1 LQWKFRQLYSFALNK
16 NISLKAF
23 RSRDILDQFW
33 TPLSQEASSQ
43 LQELQFLLQQIQA
56 NPSEA
61 HKWSYIWNN
70 DEFNSR
76 KAYLKII
83 VINNASPIFKWMW
96 KYCWGGHIF
105 FLWLLLHDLV
115 NTRELLKRKNMELP
129 DYNCVMCNINSEK
142 KLVTSILPVFL
153 LYCFYGWSLHEP
165 VLTFG
170 YDNYHKLSQS
180 TGQSPELS
188 DHQTQFQDRHPKS
201 LFFILTGNN
210 YLQCDNR
217 YKDKAQLPKPRL
229 DHAGLSNST
238 TQK

>member
-142 KLVTSILPVFL
+142 SLLHLFFQYSFYIVFM
-153 LYCFYGWSLHEP
+153 GGRSMNRSLH
-165 VLTFG
+165 LGMITTTSF
-170 YDNYHKLSQS
+170 H
-180 TGQSPELS
+180 SP
-188 DHQTQFQDRHPKS
+188 P
-201 LFFILTGNN
+201 
-210 YLQCDNR
+210 
-217 YKDKAQLPKPRL
+217 DKAPNFR
-229 DHAGLSNST
+229 T
-238 TQK
+238 TKRSSKTVTPNPYSSYQQGTTIYSVTTDIKIKHS